1 MMRRILI
8 ATIALSLS
16 IGASSQ
22 TICSD
27 TCTGSEQDTDIEFA
41 LAQFLLSNSYCD
53 DGGPGAAHTPYSG
66 YCDYGTDCTDCGPR
80 APLPSPS
87 PPPSSQT
94 GVCSTTNCGACFDH
108 YNTPP
113 QTCILYGGG
122 CHVAAGGGWSGCS
135 CESTSWIGPVL
146 NGAGNMN
153 VCPPPDPPTP
163 PSPPPPPP
171 LPPSPPPE
179 LPARETASPR
189 AVAAANKAARAAERA
204 RQREEMEQAERLAR
218 EEAVAVAE
226 LTALGITLL
235 PPPAAPPARSAVAA
249 VAGGG
254 GLAMLP
260 ALHAGVQ
267 GESGAGDDASGG
279 AVRGAAAV
287 GAVALLL
294 VAAEAWRCQARRREK
309 GGSGGAP
316 SDRRGSRRTHRIPQ
330 EEDLELEAAVPAPRR
345 QQRLPGRA
353 RR

>member
-1 MMRRILI
+1 MCKCSSCSFC
-8 ATIALSLS
+8 A
-16 IGASSQ
+16 AS
-22 TICSD
+22 D
-27 TCTGSEQDTDIEFA
+27 DA
-41 LAQFLLSNSYCD
+41 
-53 DGGPGAAHTPYSG
+53 DGGP
-66 YCDYGTDCTDCGPR
+66 
-80 APLPSPS
+80 LPPS
-87 PPPSSQT
+87 PPS
-94 GVCSTTNCGACFDH
+94 
-108 YNTPP
+108 TPP
-113 QTCILYGGG
+113 GAAELALSAQYA
-122 CHVAAGGGWSGCS
+122 VAY
-135 CESTSWIGPVL
+135 ESAFKAAMLEVQRAEAERL
-146 NGAGNMN
+146 ARAQAEAEQACQGAYSLVRCWRAHGL
-153 VCPPPDPPTP
+153 DIR
-163 PSPPPPPP
+163 PPPPPP

-294 VAAEAWRCQARRREK
+294 VAAEAWRCQARRRGK
-309 GGSGGAP
+309 GGSGGVP